1 MNRRRW
7 LSRMLG
13 AATLLAAC
21 SAQAA
26 PALQMLQRWQ
36 ADGKLAAEQNKPV
49 VLFFTLPGCRFCEQV
64 RQSYMPGLVAR
75 GDIVREIVIDS
86 QRPVTGFP
94 GAATHK
100 AFALKAGVKVA
111 PVVILAD
118 ACGRPLAEP
127 IIGGDVAG
135 LYGGLLDNA
144 FEEAQRKLAARP
156 PATRSCST

>member
-1 MNRRRW
+1 MNRRRC
-7 LSRMLG
+7 LSRMLC

-21 SAQAA
+21 GAQAA

-36 ADGKLAAEQNKPV
+36 ADGKQAAEQNKPV

-64 RQSYMPGLVAR
+64 RQSYMPGLVER

-86 QRPVTGFP
+86 QRLVTGVA

-100 AFALKAGVKVA
+100 AFARKAGVKVA

-118 ACGRPLAEP
+118 ACGRPLSEP
-127 IIGGDVAG
+127 IVGGDVAG
-135 LYGGLLDNA
+135 LYGGYLDKA

-156 PATRSCST
+156 AGERGCTS

>member
-1 MNRRRW
+1 MNRRW
-7 LSRMLG
+7 LSRMLC

-21 SAQAA
+21 GVQAA
-26 PALQMLQRWQ
+26 PGPQMLSRWQ
-36 ADGKLAAEQNKPV
+36 ADGQLAAEQNKPV

-64 RQSYMPGLVAR
+64 RQSYMPGLVER

-86 QRPVTGFP
+86 QLPVSGYP

-100 AFALKAGVKVA
+100 AFARKAGVKVA

-144 FEEAQRKLAARP
+144 FEEARRKLAARP
-156 PATRSCST
+156 AAARSCSA

>member
-1 MNRRRW
+1 
-7 LSRMLG
+7 MLC

-21 SAQAA
+21 GAQAA
-26 PALQMLQRWQ
+26 PALQMLSRWQ
-36 ADGKLAAEQNKPV
+36 ADGKLAAEQNKPL

-64 RQSYMPGLVAR
+64 RQNYMSGLVER
-75 GDIVREIVIDS
+75 GEIVREIVIDS
-86 QRPVTGFP
+86 QRPVAGFA
-94 GAATHK
+94 GAATHQ
-100 AFALKAGVKVA
+100 AFARKAGVKVA

-127 IIGGDVAG
+127 IVGGDVAG

-156 PATRSCST
+156 AAARSCSA